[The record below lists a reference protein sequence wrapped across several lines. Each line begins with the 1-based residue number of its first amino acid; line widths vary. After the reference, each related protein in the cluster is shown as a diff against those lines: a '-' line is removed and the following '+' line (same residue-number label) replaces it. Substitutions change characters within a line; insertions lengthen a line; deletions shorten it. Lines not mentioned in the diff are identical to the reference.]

1 MTNVPFGKRVFRV
14 ACTAAIAL
22 AVVSCGG
29 GESPSSAAEPTPV
42 TPAGP
47 AAEPAAVTS
56 VPPPFYPGDLRR
68 APLFKRLN
76 EIRSR
81 AGVGLLTQ
89 RPELDGVAQDHT
101 YYQLVN
107 NEDGPTETPGKR
119 GYAGPTSD
127 SRINDQSD
135 YLGLLESAEVTAAL
149 PFVNEAPSLFVG
161 VDLLNLLMG
170 SPYHR
175 DVMLRAEY
183 ADVGLGVY
191 DWSSATRLT
200 IDFARTRANTQGA
213 PDTPLIIW
221 PPDKSNGIPTS
232 MFSGSL
238 RPIPENNGAP
248 AGYAASVQVSRN
260 FWMLDVTR
268 FEIRESATG
277 VLVDTKLLSFA
288 TDSQL
293 NTTFNDHAFAAA
305 FPKAPLAK
313 NTAYTVTFEGTR
325 TPLHGGVAS
334 PVSKTWSFTT
344 GANDFF

>member
-1 MTNVPFGKRVFRV
+1 
-14 ACTAAIAL
+14 
-22 AVVSCGG
+22 
-29 GESPSSAAEPTPV
+29 
-42 TPAGP
+42 
-47 AAEPAAVTS
+47 
-56 VPPPFYPGDLRR
+56 
-68 APLFKRLN
+68 
-76 EIRSR
+76 
-81 AGVGLLTQ
+81 VGLLTQ
-89 RPELDGVAQDHT
+89 SPAIDGVAQDHT
-101 YYQLVN
+101 FYQMVN
-107 NEDGPTETPGKR
+107 GEDGSTETPGKL

-127 SRINDQSD
+127 SRIRNSD
-135 YLGLLESAEVTAAL
+135 YSDLLESAEVTAAL
-149 PFVNEAPSLFVG
+149 PFVNEAPSLSSG
-161 VDLLNLLMG
+161 IDLLNVLMG

-175 DVMLRAEY
+175 NIMLRAEY

-191 DWSSATRLT
+191 DRSSATRLT
-200 IDFARTRANTQGA
+200 IDLARTQASTQGA

-221 PPDKSNGIPTS
+221 PPDKSNGIPNS

-288 TDSQL
+288 TDPQL
-293 NTTFNDHAFAAA
+293 NTTGGDHAFAAA
-305 FPKAPLAK
+305 LPKAPLAK